1 MLIPDLFL
9 SDPTIKSPSIT
20 IEDLLT
26 YDSQLVPEKWLQEP
40 WNSKSLQFSMLDLIL
55 SSRR

>member
-40 WNSKSLQFSMLDLIL
+40 WNSKSLQFSVLDLIL